1 VIRRDFRPD
10 EGTTMKDS
18 AAGGVAPPLQAED
31 AAVILEL
38 GFAEPLTALRDAIE
52 AWVAGCD
59 PEMREALDWQFLG
72 RSKYFRPLTLFACHE
87 AVARRPP
94 DPAAIRSALIIE
106 LIHNTSLVIDDILDR
121 SPERR
126 GKPTMH
132 CRFGELR
139 ALMASGYIVAEAYRL
154 AQNDAQAV
162 RLISELLQRLGVAEC
177 LQWRLRQQPLGLED
191 WRRIA
196 SEDTGSMFEVAACF
210 GDRSERLRRYGNLLG
225 TVYHGCDD
233 VGDVKGLEALGG
245 GGQEDLRDGILTLPA
260 AIAIRDPETR
270 ARFQRGGDDD
280 LPHLA
285 IAFRAALPA
294 AERELDRIAEE
305 ARAEAERH
313 AADPKPLVALVRQT
327 RGLSAR

>member
-1 VIRRDFRPD
+1 
-10 EGTTMKDS
+10 MKDDP
-18 AAGGVAPPLQAED
+18 AGGASPLQAED
-31 AAVILEL
+31 AAVVLEL
-38 GFAEPLTALRDAIE
+38 GFAEPLAALRLAIE
-52 AWVAGCD
+52 AWVGDCD
-59 PEMREALDWQFLG
+59 PEMREALDWQFSG

-87 AVARRPP
+87 AVAGRPP
-94 DPAAIRSALIIE
+94 DGGVIRSALIIE
-106 LIHNTSLVIDDILDR
+106 LIHNTSLVVDDILDR

-139 ALMASGYIVAEAYRL
+139 ALMTSGYIVAEAYRL
-154 AQNDAQAV
+154 AQDDPQAV
-162 RLISELLQRLGVAEC
+162 RLVSELLQRLGVAEC
-177 LQWRLRQQPLGLED
+177 MQWRLRQQPLGLED

-196 SEDTGSMFEVAACF
+196 SEDTGSMFEVAACL

-225 TVYHGCDD
+225 TLYHGCDD
-233 VGDVKGLEALGG
+233 VGDVRGLEALGG

-260 AIAIRDPETR
+260 AIAIRDPDAR
-270 ARFQRGGDDD
+270 ARFQRGDEAD

-285 IAFRAALPA
+285 AAYRAALPA
-294 AERELDRIAEE
+294 AERELDRIAGE

-313 AADPKPLVALVRQT
+313 AAEPRPLIALVRQT